1 MKHAP
6 RTPSQS
12 SVWNLS
18 ALALRWPQVSIFF
31 IAVIA
36 IAGAMSYFKLGQR
49 EDPDFT
55 FRAMV
60 IRSIWPGASAEQ
72 TDQQVTDRIE
82 KKLQEIPYFKHT
94 RSYSRAGESLIV
106 LELLDTAPAAEVP
119 QIWYQVRKKIGDLK
133 GQLPADLVG
142 PFFNDEFGDVFGSIW
157 AFTGD
162 GFSLAELK
170 RHVEQVRQNLLR
182 IPDVSKI
189 ELIGVQDEKIY
200 IEVSS
205 SKLAALG
212 LDPGQLITQLQT
224 QNLISPSGVVH
235 GPQLSI
241 PLRISGGFETLDSIS
256 KLSIFINGRSLQL
269 SDIARVHRAYQDPPV
284 YTMRYGGKEAIGL
297 AVSMVRRGDVLKL
310 GSNLDA
316 AMLAMQQE
324 WPVGIQAAKVS
335 DQPRLVKKAVGLFMQ
350 SLLEAVAIVLA
361 VSFLSLGLRAGGVV
375 ALTIPLV
382 LAATFL
388 GMAWFGI
395 DLHRVSTGALIIA
408 LGLLVDD
415 AMIVVEMMARKIEE
429 GFDRFAAATYAFQ
442 HTAFPM
448 LTGTLITAAGFL
460 PIATAKS
467 STGEY
472 TFAIFAVVSL
482 ALLVSWVAAVLA
494 TPFLG
499 YYLLKSKHDDAIK
512 GQAAAQGGHPNQGQ
526 AAAQGGHAD
535 QGQAEA
541 QGGHADQGQAEAQA
555 SHNSEVF
562 DSGFYRRL
570 RALINWCMRHANLTI
585 LATVLSFVLGV
596 FGMAA
601 TEKQFFPSSDR
612 AELLVE
618 MWLPEGSSLKA
629 TELEAKRLEN
639 ILLADKQVSTFVSY
653 VGNGSPR
660 YYLSLDQQLY
670 RPNFAQFVIL
680 TSDVASRDQV
690 LASLRRQLAEDFPGV
705 RARVFRTPLGPPVAY
720 PIQFRVMGPDPA
732 RLKEIAAQVADQVRA
747 NPNTVE
753 THIDWGD
760 QSPVLRVEVDQDK
773 ARAASVSTAQ
783 IRRAVSSA
791 LNGTAIG
798 QYREYDQLIDI
809 VLRSTPDEREQL
821 DRIASIQVTNGF
833 GKSIPLE
840 QLARI
845 EMAMEEPIYWRRSR
859 MPTLTVRADMVDG
872 IQAPDLALAID
883 AKLGAIKAKL
893 PPDYRVEIGGPFED
907 NLAAQA
913 SINAGMPMMLAIVC
927 ALLMLQLRTLGLS
940 LLVLITAPLGI
951 VGVAGALLL
960 FSKPFGFV
968 AMLGTIALGGMI
980 MRNTVIL
987 VEQIRIDREQGAPA
1001 WQAVR
1006 ESAVRRFRPIVLTAA
1021 AAILAMIPLSRD
1033 VLWGPMAL
1041 AIMGGLL
1048 VATVLTLLVVP
1059 ALYVRFYR
1067 VKAPT

>member
-512 GQAAAQGGHPNQGQ
+512 GQAAAQGGHAN
-526 AAAQGGHAD
+526 

-541 QGGHADQGQAEAQA
+541 QGGHANQGQAEAQA

-773 ARAASVSTAQ
+773 ARAAAVSTAQ

-859 MPTLTVRADMVDG
+859 MPTLSVRADMVDG

>member
-1 MKHAP
+1 
-6 RTPSQS
+6 
-12 SVWNLS
+12 
-18 ALALRWPQVSIFF
+18 
-31 IAVIA
+31 
-36 IAGAMSYFKLGQR
+36 
-49 EDPDFT
+49 
-55 FRAMV
+55 
-60 IRSIWPGASAEQ
+60 
-72 TDQQVTDRIE
+72 
-82 KKLQEIPYFKHT
+82 
-94 RSYSRAGESLIV
+94 
-106 LELLDTAPAAEVP
+106 
-119 QIWYQVRKKIGDLK
+119 
-133 GQLPADLVG
+133 
-142 PFFNDEFGDVFGSIW
+142 
-157 AFTGD
+157 
-162 GFSLAELK
+162 
-170 RHVEQVRQNLLR
+170 
-182 IPDVSKI
+182 
-189 ELIGVQDEKIY
+189 
-200 IEVSS
+200 
-205 SKLAALG
+205 
-212 LDPGQLITQLQT
+212 
-224 QNLISPSGVVH
+224 
-235 GPQLSI
+235 
-241 PLRISGGFETLDSIS
+241 
-256 KLSIFINGRSLQL
+256 
-269 SDIARVHRAYQDPPV
+269 YQDPPV

-415 AMIVVEMMARKIEE
+415 AMIVVEMMARKLEE

-482 ALLVSWVAAVLA
+482 ALLVSWFAAVLA

-499 YYLLKSKHDDAIK
+499 YYLLKSKHDDPTK
-512 GQAAAQGGHPNQGQ
+512 GQAAV
-526 AAAQGGHAD
+526 QGGHAN

-541 QGGHADQGQAEAQA
+541 QGGHANQGQAEAQGG
-555 SHNSEVF
+555 HNSEVF
-562 DSGFYRRL
+562 DSLFYRRL

-639 ILLADKQVSTFVSY
+639 ILLADRQVSTFVSY

-720 PIQFRVMGPDPA
+720 PIQFRVMGPDPV

-760 QSPVLRVEVDQDK
+760 RSPVLRVEVDQDK
-773 ARAASVSTAQ
+773 ARAAAVSTAQ
-783 IRRAVSSA
+783 IRRSVSST

-798 QYREYDQLIDI
+798 QYRENDQLIDI

-845 EMAMEEPIYWRRSR
+845 ELAMEEPIYWRRSR
-859 MPTLTVRADMVDG
+859 IPTLTVRADMVDG

-883 AKLGAIKAKL
+883 AKLGAIKQKL

-1048 VATVLTLLVVP
+1048 VATLLTLLVVP

>member
-1 MKHAP
+1 
-6 RTPSQS
+6 
-12 SVWNLS
+12 
-18 ALALRWPQVSIFF
+18 
-31 IAVIA
+31 
-36 IAGAMSYFKLGQR
+36 
-49 EDPDFT
+49 
-55 FRAMV
+55 
-60 IRSIWPGASAEQ
+60 
-72 TDQQVTDRIE
+72 
-82 KKLQEIPYFKHT
+82 
-94 RSYSRAGESLIV
+94 
-106 LELLDTAPAAEVP
+106 
-119 QIWYQVRKKIGDLK
+119 
-133 GQLPADLVG
+133 
-142 PFFNDEFGDVFGSIW
+142 
-157 AFTGD
+157 
-162 GFSLAELK
+162 
-170 RHVEQVRQNLLR
+170 
-182 IPDVSKI
+182 
-189 ELIGVQDEKIY
+189 
-200 IEVSS
+200 
-205 SKLAALG
+205 
-212 LDPGQLITQLQT
+212 
-224 QNLISPSGVVH
+224 
-235 GPQLSI
+235 
-241 PLRISGGFETLDSIS
+241 
-256 KLSIFINGRSLQL
+256 
-269 SDIARVHRAYQDPPV
+269 
-284 YTMRYGGKEAIGL
+284 
-297 AVSMVRRGDVLKL
+297 VLKL

-415 AMIVVEMMARKIEE
+415 AMIVVEMMARKLEE

-482 ALLVSWVAAVLA
+482 ALLVSWIAAVLA

-499 YYLLKSKHDDAIK
+499 YYLLKSKHDDPTK
-512 GQAAAQGGHPNQGQ
+512 GQAAV
-526 AAAQGGHAD
+526 QGGHAN

-541 QGGHADQGQAEAQA
+541 QGGH
-555 SHNSEVF
+555 NSEVF
-562 DSGFYRRL
+562 DSLFYRRL

-773 ARAASVSTAQ
+773 ARAAAVSTAQ

-845 EMAMEEPIYWRRSR
+845 ELAMEEPIYWRRSR
-859 MPTLTVRADMVDG
+859 IPTLTVRADMVDG

-883 AKLGAIKAKL
+883 AKLGAIKQKL

-1048 VATVLTLLVVP
+1048 VATLLTLLVVP

>member
-773 ARAASVSTAQ
+773 ARAAAVSTAQ

-883 AKLGAIKAKL
+883 AKLGAIKQKL

-987 VEQIRIDREQGAPA
+987 VEQIRIDRERGAP
-1001 WQAVR
+1001 
-1006 ESAVRRFRPIVLTAA
+1006 
-1021 AAILAMIPLSRD
+1021 
-1033 VLWGPMAL
+1033 
-1041 AIMGGLL
+1041 
-1048 VATVLTLLVVP
+1048 
-1059 ALYVRFYR
+1059 
-1067 VKAPT
+1067 

>member
-1 MKHAP
+1 
-6 RTPSQS
+6 
-12 SVWNLS
+12 
-18 ALALRWPQVSIFF
+18 
-31 IAVIA
+31 
-36 IAGAMSYFKLGQR
+36 
-49 EDPDFT
+49 
-55 FRAMV
+55 
-60 IRSIWPGASAEQ
+60 
-72 TDQQVTDRIE
+72 
-82 KKLQEIPYFKHT
+82 
-94 RSYSRAGESLIV
+94 
-106 LELLDTAPAAEVP
+106 
-119 QIWYQVRKKIGDLK
+119 
-133 GQLPADLVG
+133 
-142 PFFNDEFGDVFGSIW
+142 
-157 AFTGD
+157 
-162 GFSLAELK
+162 
-170 RHVEQVRQNLLR
+170 
-182 IPDVSKI
+182 
-189 ELIGVQDEKIY
+189 
-200 IEVSS
+200 
-205 SKLAALG
+205 
-212 LDPGQLITQLQT
+212 
-224 QNLISPSGVVH
+224 LISPSGVVH

-284 YTMRYGGKEAIGL
+284 YTMRYGGKEAIGI

-512 GQAAAQGGHPNQGQ
+512 GQAAAQGGHAN
-526 AAAQGGHAD
+526 

-562 DSGFYRRL
+562 DSVFYRRL

-732 RLKEIAAQVADQVRA
+732 RLKEIAAQVANQVRA
-747 NPNTVE
+747 NPSTVE

-773 ARAASVSTAQ
+773 ARAAALSTAQ

-987 VEQIRIDREQGAPA
+987 VEQIRIDCEQGAPA

>member
-212 LDPGQLITQLQT
+212 LDPGQLIAQLQT

-284 YTMRYGGKEAIGL
+284 YTMRYGGKEAFGL

-482 ALLVSWVAAVLA
+482 ALLVSWFAAVLA
-494 TPFLG
+494 TPFVG
-499 YYLLKSKHDDAIK
+499 YYLLKSKHDDPIK
-512 GQAAAQGGHPNQGQ
+512 GQAAV
-526 AAAQGGHAD
+526 QGGHANK
-535 QGQAEA
+535 GQAEA
-541 QGGHADQGQAEAQA
+541 QG
-555 SHNSEVF
+555 SHNCEVF
-562 DSGFYRRL
+562 DSGFYLRL

-773 ARAASVSTAQ
+773 ARAAAVSTAQ

-1033 VLWGPMAL
+1033 ALWGPMAL

>member
-1 MKHAP
+1 
-6 RTPSQS
+6 
-12 SVWNLS
+12 
-18 ALALRWPQVSIFF
+18 
-31 IAVIA
+31 
-36 IAGAMSYFKLGQR
+36 
-49 EDPDFT
+49 
-55 FRAMV
+55 
-60 IRSIWPGASAEQ
+60 
-72 TDQQVTDRIE
+72 
-82 KKLQEIPYFKHT
+82 
-94 RSYSRAGESLIV
+94 
-106 LELLDTAPAAEVP
+106 
-119 QIWYQVRKKIGDLK
+119 
-133 GQLPADLVG
+133 
-142 PFFNDEFGDVFGSIW
+142 
-157 AFTGD
+157 
-162 GFSLAELK
+162 
-170 RHVEQVRQNLLR
+170 
-182 IPDVSKI
+182 
-189 ELIGVQDEKIY
+189 
-200 IEVSS
+200 
-205 SKLAALG
+205 
-212 LDPGQLITQLQT
+212 
-224 QNLISPSGVVH
+224 
-235 GPQLSI
+235 
-241 PLRISGGFETLDSIS
+241 
-256 KLSIFINGRSLQL
+256 
-269 SDIARVHRAYQDPPV
+269 
-284 YTMRYGGKEAIGL
+284 MRYGGKEAIGL

-482 ALLVSWVAAVLA
+482 ALLVSWIAAVLA

-499 YYLLKSKHDDAIK
+499 YYLLKSKHDDPIK
-512 GQAAAQGGHPNQGQ
+512 GQAAVP
-526 AAAQGGHAD
+526 GGHAN

-541 QGGHADQGQAEAQA
+541 QGGHANKGQAEAQGG
-555 SHNSEVF
+555 HNSEVF
-562 DSGFYRRL
+562 DSLFYRRL

-720 PIQFRVMGPDPA
+720 PIQFRVMGPDPV

-760 QSPVLRVEVDQDK
+760 RSPVLRVEVDQDK
-773 ARAASVSTAQ
+773 ARAAAVSTAQ
-783 IRRAVSSA
+783 IRRSVSST

-798 QYREYDQLIDI
+798 QYRENDQLIDI

-845 EMAMEEPIYWRRSR
+845 ELAMEEPIYWRRSR
-859 MPTLTVRADMVDG
+859 IPTLTVRADMVDG

-883 AKLGAIKAKL
+883 AKLGAIKQKL

-987 VEQIRIDREQGAPA
+987 VEQIRIDRERGAPA

-1048 VATVLTLLVVP
+1048 VATLLTLLVVP

>member
-133 GQLPADLVG
+133 GQLPADVVG

-162 GFSLAELK
+162 GLSLAELK

-256 KLSIFINGRSLQL
+256 KLSIFIKGRSLQL

-499 YYLLKSKHDDAIK
+499 YYLLKSKHDDPTK
-512 GQAAAQGGHPNQGQ
+512 GQAAV
-526 AAAQGGHAD
+526 QGGHAN

-541 QGGHADQGQAEAQA
+541 QGGH
-555 SHNSEVF
+555 NSEVF
-562 DSGFYRRL
+562 DSLFYRRL

-720 PIQFRVMGPDPA
+720 PIQFRVMGPDPV

-760 QSPVLRVEVDQDK
+760 RSPVLRVEVDQDK
-773 ARAASVSTAQ
+773 ARAAAVSTAQ
-783 IRRAVSSA
+783 IRRSVSST

-798 QYREYDQLIDI
+798 QYRENDQLIDI

-845 EMAMEEPIYWRRSR
+845 ELAMEEPIYWRRSR
-859 MPTLTVRADMVDG
+859 IPTLTVRADMVDG

-883 AKLGAIKAKL
+883 AKLGAIKQKL

-1048 VATVLTLLVVP
+1048 VATLLTLLVVP

>member
-482 ALLVSWVAAVLA
+482 ALLVSWFAAVLA

-499 YYLLKSKHDDAIK
+499 YYLLTSKHDDAIK
-512 GQAAAQGGHPNQGQ
+512 GQAAAQGSHANQGQ
-526 AAAQGGHAD
+526 AAAQGSHANE
-535 QGQAEA
+535 GQAAA

-773 ARAASVSTAQ
+773 ARAAAVSTAQ